1 MSPDALTRRAT
12 AVWEE
17 CAGARVRFAEG
28 AATVVTAPDSR
39 FAPAGWAGIVT
50 LGTATV
56 ATVPTEA
63 HATALR
69 RAVAALPTPALTGPE
84 ALAAVLPFTDV
95 LGPATLAYAPEEAP
109 RGHRGATGT
118 EGVDQLPPDHYELRS
133 LLAAAGPADAGESGL
148 AEIISPAFTVREGGR
163 AVAAAGYVRWP
174 AATAH
179 LCVLTAPD
187 ARGRGLA
194 RRAAAAAVAHARAA
208 RLLPQWR
215 ARPAASRR
223 VAAALGF
230 HELGH
235 QLSVRLP

>member
-1 MSPDALTRRAT
+1 M
-12 AVWEE
+12 
-17 CAGARVRFAEG
+17 
-28 AATVVTAPDSR
+28 APDSR
-39 FAPAGWAGIVT
+39 FAPPGWAGIVT

-63 HATALR
+63 QATALR
-69 RAVAALPTPALTGPE
+69 RAVAALPTPALTDPE
-84 ALAAVLPFTDV
+84 ALAAVLPFADV
-95 LGPATLAYAPEEAP
+95 LGPATLAYAPEAVPEAP
-109 RGHRGATGT
+109 RGAP
-118 EGVDQLPPDHYELRS
+118 EAEDIEQLPPDHYEVRS

-148 AEIISPAFTVREGGR
+148 ADITSPAFTVREGGR
-163 AVAAAGYVRWP
+163 AVAAAGYVLWP

-187 ARGRGLA
+187 LRGRGLA
-194 RRAAAAAVAHARAA
+194 RRAAAAAVAHARSA

-230 HELGH
+230 HELGR